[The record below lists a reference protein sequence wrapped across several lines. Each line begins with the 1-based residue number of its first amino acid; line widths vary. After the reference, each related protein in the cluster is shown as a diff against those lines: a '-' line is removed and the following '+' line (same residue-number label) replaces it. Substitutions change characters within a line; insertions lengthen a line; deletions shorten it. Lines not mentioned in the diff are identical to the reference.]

1 MMFEELKLS
10 LLLNQIANRTLKKEE
25 LCKKVEKDFSLVPI
39 LIEGVSSTKATVR
52 YSCGNVLM
60 YLSEKH
66 PQILYPYMEEFIKL
80 LDSKYRILT
89 WNAIYIIANLA
100 KVDDKQKLDDAF
112 DKYFGLLNNDY
123 MVTVANVVGNAGKIA
138 LAKPYLA
145 GKIAKELLKV
155 EHISTTPHLTEEC
168 KRVII
173 EKTIQSFNQFFNKL
187 TREARVD
194 VCNLVSKQ
202 LRSSR
207 LTLRKEA
214 ELFLER
220 WKA

>member
-1 MMFEELKLS
+1 MN
-10 LLLNQIANRTLKKEE
+10 LLLDQIADRTLKKEE
-25 LCKKVEKDFSLVPI
+25 LRKKVEKNFSLIPI

-66 PQILYPYMEEFIKL
+66 PKMLYPYMDDFIRL

-89 WNAIYIIANLA
+89 WNAIFITANLA
-100 KVDDKQKLDDAF
+100 QVDDKQKFDAIF

-123 MVTVANVVGNAGKIA
+123 MVTVANVVGNAAKIA
-138 LAKPYLA
+138 LAKPHLVS
-145 GKIAKELLKV
+145 KIAKELLKV
-155 EHISTTPHLTEEC
+155 EYISVTPHLTEEC

-173 EKTIQSFNQFFNKL
+173 EKTIQSFNQFFSKL
-187 TREARVD
+187 TKESKVD
-194 VCNLVSKQ
+194 VYDFVTKQ
-202 LRSSR
+202 LCSSR
-207 LTLRKEA
+207 FAVRREA

-220 WKA
+220 WKVQM